1 MTREIDINGKVTVSI
16 DSDSQEFADKVFA
29 ALSAID
35 RQQAVLLKNA
45 NKLPAQ
51 RYRLFSDAN
60 IAIRRQIDDLFGVSV
75 CAPLFGEDSIYAR
88 SGGTP
93 LWYNLL
99 QSDKGQ
105 VKQLSL
111 YSHTVFFAAFRRTL
125 RATVHF
131 GAHIRESGALIRS
144 CARTH
149 LSVLIW
155 EHLLPKSSR
164 SRSTVIVAPMSITF
178 PSGVCTTG

>member
-1 MTREIDINGKVTVSI
+1 MGFLRYMRESIGKRLTV
-16 DSDSQEFADKVFA
+16 KH
-29 ALSAID
+29 LTT
-35 RQQAVLLKNA
+35 
-45 NKLPAQ
+45 
-51 RYRLFSDAN
+51 
-60 IAIRRQIDDLFGVSV
+60 V
-75 CAPLFGEDSIYAR
+75 C
-88 SGGTP
+88 
-93 LWYNLL
+93 L

-164 SRSTVIVAPMSITF
+164 SRSTVIVVPMLLQRRVVRSQCTCKAPRAISKNCPTIAGCLIFTRTSYVTPLQALRLPTARMWPAYPKRSAIATR
-178 PSGVCTTG
+178 P

>member
-45 NKLPAQ
+45 NKPLTQ

-75 CAPLFGEDSIYAR
+75 CAPLFGEDSI
-88 SGGTP
+88 
-93 LWYNLL
+93 
-99 QSDKGQ
+99 
-105 VKQLSL
+105 
-111 YSHTVFFAAFRRTL
+111 
-125 RATVHF
+125 
-131 GAHIRESGALIRS
+131 
-144 CARTH
+144 
-149 LSVLIW
+149 
-155 EHLLPKSSR
+155 
-164 SRSTVIVAPMSITF
+164 
-178 PSGVCTTG
+178 

>member
-16 DSDSQEFADKVFA
+16 DPDSQEFADRVFA
-29 ALSAID
+29 TLPAID
-35 RQQAVLLKNA
+35 RQQASLLKNA

-60 IAIRRQIDDLFGVSV
+60 IAIRRQIGDLFGVSV

-99 QSDKGQ
+99 EGIIDQISIQPNRECK
-105 VKQLSL
+105 KIMKK
-111 YSHTVFFAAFRRTL
+111 YAAQRR
-125 RATVHF
+125 
-131 GAHIRESGALIRS
+131 
-144 CARTH
+144 
-149 LSVLIW
+149 W
-155 EHLLPKSSR
+155 K
-164 SRSTVIVAPMSITF
+164 
-178 PSGVCTTG
+178 